1 MQKRAVCLIICSTL
15 LAACNNPLSSAG
27 KVECNDEQSRT
38 LVAELLS
45 KNLNQTGLASIKQM
59 ISDNSAELDLVKFKA
74 AVQQI
79 KFELTDVRTTRADP
93 QTSKKFCQGSLNVT
107 LPSPLLKDA
116 NTSRELY
123 QEMDLQKLAILSD
136 LELTGT
142 NLRYEL
148 DYSIQPTDDG
158 QKIYAE
164 VQNAESPLEFVNQ
177 VILGALQKSARQ
189 AEQQQAQQSEQQYAL
204 EQQQQ
209 AQQQA
214 LSDLQQS
221 AERQA
226 NQQAYQAL
234 QQQEAVQRLSSA
246 NNKLN
251 AVWNS
256 TTKWVRDQLLAEQR
270 IWLKKRELECRLN
283 SEDTQPELREIKR
296 LRCETDVTTQRVGV
310 LQQLIARA
318 EAEQP
323 MRPNNAAGAA
333 AGPAAMAARAAPVYT
348 QPAPVYTQPAPVYTQ
363 PAGKSASDLATER
376 AAAENAAKFAENV
389 RQLERQLRNQ

>member
-1 MQKRAVCLIICSTL
+1 MQKRIACLIICSSI
-15 LAACNNPLSSAG
+15 LAACSNPLSSSKA
-27 KVECNDEQSRT
+27 ECNDEASRQ
-38 LVAELLS
+38 LVAETLAKS
-45 KNLNQTGLASIKQM
+45 LNQTGLANIKAM
-59 ISDNSAELDLVKFKA
+59 ITDKGVDVDLVKFKA

-79 KFELTDVRTTRADP
+79 KFELTDVRTDRADP
-93 QTSKKFCQGSLNVT
+93 QTSKKFCQAMLTVN
-107 LPSPLLKDA
+107 LPSSLLKDA
-116 NTSRELY
+116 DTAREMY
-123 QEMDLQKLAILSD
+123 QEMTLPKLAILSD
-136 LELTGT
+136 LELEGSSVRHQ
-142 NLRYEL
+142 LE
-148 DYSIQPTDDG
+148 YSVQPTDDG

-164 VQNAESPLEFVNQ
+164 VQNAAPPIEFVNQ
-177 VILGALQKSARQ
+177 VILDALQKPARLAERRS
-189 AEQQQAQQSEQQYAL
+189 AEQFEQQAAQEQEQLAADQAAL
-204 EQQQQ
+204 DTQQ
-209 AQQQA
+209 AI
-214 LSDLQQS
+214 
-221 AERQA
+221 ERQA
-226 NQQAYQAL
+226 NQQAYQNL

-256 TTKWVRDQLLAEQR
+256 TSKPVRDQLLAEQR

-283 SEDTQPELREIKR
+283 SEDAQPEMREIMR
-296 LRCETDVTTQRVGV
+296 LRCETEVTTQRVGV

-348 QPAPVYTQPAPVYTQ
+348 QPAPVYEQ

>member
-1 MQKRAVCLIICSTL
+1 MQKRIACLIICSSI
-15 LAACNNPLSSAG
+15 LAACSNPLSSSKA
-27 KVECNDEQSRT
+27 ECNDEASRQ
-38 LVAELLS
+38 LVAETLAKS
-45 KNLNQTGLASIKQM
+45 LNQTGLANIKAM
-59 ISDNSAELDLVKFKA
+59 ITDKGVDVDLVKFKA

-79 KFELTDVRTTRADP
+79 KFELTDVRTDRADP
-93 QTSKKFCQGSLNVT
+93 QSSKKFCQAMLTVN
-107 LPSPLLKDA
+107 LPSSLLKDA
-116 NTSRELY
+116 DTAREMY
-123 QEMDLQKLAILSD
+123 QEMTLPKLAILSD
-136 LELTGT
+136 LELD
-142 NLRYEL
+142 NSSVRHQLE
-148 DYSIQPTDDG
+148 YSVQPTDDG

-164 VQNAESPLEFVNQ
+164 LQNAAPTIEFVNQ
-177 VILGALQKSARQ
+177 VILDALQKPARLAERRS
-189 AEQQQAQQSEQQYAL
+189 AEQFEQQAAQEQEQLAADQAAL
-204 EQQQQ
+204 DTQQ
-209 AQQQA
+209 AI
-214 LSDLQQS
+214 
-221 AERQA
+221 ERQA
-226 NQQAYQAL
+226 NQQAYQNL

-256 TTKWVRDQLLAEQR
+256 TSKPVRDQLLAEQR

-283 SEDTQPELREIKR
+283 SEDAAPELRDIAR

-348 QPAPVYTQPAPVYTQ
+348 QPAPVYEQ

>member
-1 MQKRAVCLIICSTL
+1 MQKRIACLIICSSI
-15 LAACNNPLSSAG
+15 LAACSNPLSSSKA
-27 KVECNDEQSRT
+27 ECNDEASRQ
-38 LVAELLS
+38 LVAETLAKS
-45 KNLNQTGLASIKQM
+45 LNQTGLANIKAM
-59 ISDNSAELDLVKFKA
+59 ITDKGVDVDLVKFKA

-79 KFELTDVRTTRADP
+79 KFELTDVRTDRADP
-93 QTSKKFCQGSLNVT
+93 QTSKKFCQAMLTVS
-107 LPSPLLKDA
+107 LPSSLLKDA
-116 NTSRELY
+116 DTAREMY
-123 QEMDLQKLAILSD
+123 QEMTLPKLAILSD
-136 LELTGT
+136 LELEGSSVRHQ
-142 NLRYEL
+142 LEYAV
-148 DYSIQPTDDG
+148 QPTDDG

-164 VQNAESPLEFVNQ
+164 VQNAAPPIEFVNQ
-177 VILGALQKSARQ
+177 VILDALQKPARLAERRS
-189 AEQQQAQQSEQQYAL
+189 AEQFEQQAAQEQEQLAADQAAL
-204 EQQQQ
+204 DAQQ
-209 AQQQA
+209 AM
-214 LSDLQQS
+214 
-221 AERQA
+221 ERQA
-226 NQQAYQAL
+226 NQQAYQSL

-256 TTKWVRDQLLAEQR
+256 TSKPVRDQLLAEQR

-283 SEDTQPELREIKR
+283 SEDAAPELRDIAR

-348 QPAPVYTQPAPVYTQ
+348 QPAPVYEQ